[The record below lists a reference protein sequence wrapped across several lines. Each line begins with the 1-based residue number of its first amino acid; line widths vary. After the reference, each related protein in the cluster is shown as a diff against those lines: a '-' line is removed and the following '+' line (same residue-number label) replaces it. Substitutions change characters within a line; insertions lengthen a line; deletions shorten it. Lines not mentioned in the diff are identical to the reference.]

1 MICFTLT
8 VAKAEFVVCL
18 MSAVELGLQTAHAQT
33 LESARQCNSVNKQVS
48 DRIRSF
54 RNLYLPM
61 SRKLTNPE

>member
-18 MSAVELGLQTAHAQT
+18 MSAVELGLQTAHART

-48 DRIRSF
+48 VRIRSSEI
-54 RNLYLPM
+54 YI
-61 SRKLTNPE
+61 SKCQES

>member
-1 MICFTLT
+1 MIYFTLT

-18 MSAVELGLQTAHAQT
+18 MSAVELGLQTAHART
-33 LESARQCNSVNKQVS
+33 LESALHCNRVNKKVS

-54 RNLYLPM
+54 RKLYLSM